1 MDPYKKK
8 LLRDLK
14 NKSLELKGDL
24 KYTKSIYEVSVNGF
38 CLAVTNYCLDNSLD
52 NPLDKISKKNEEDKK
67 KELSPKLKNLFREIA
82 KKTHT
87 DLTKNDA
94 TRSTLESAVEAK
106 KEKDASSLLSIA
118 NDLKIPTN
126 SLDYKSIEIIESSI
140 DNMQDNINSMKQS
153 YPWVW
158 YHSENSSKQN
168 IIVSFVQSEV

>member
-24 KYTKSIYEVSVNGF
+24 EYTKSIYQVSVNGF
-38 CLAVTNYCLDNSLD
+38 CLAINNYCEQKSLD
-52 NPLDKISKKNEEDKK
+52 NPLDKISKKIKEDKK
-67 KELSPKLKNLFREIA
+67 KDFSPKLKGLFREIA

-87 DLTKNDA
+87 DLSKNES

-118 NDLKIPTN
+118 NDLKISTN

-140 DNMQDNINSMKQS
+140 KNMEDDINSMKQS

-158 YHSENSSKQN
+158 YHSEKYVKEN
-168 IIVSFVQSEV
+168 IIVSFVESQV